1 MRHIDRSSGEAE
13 RLALSFKA
21 FLEHRCQYIN
31 SGKTTGIEV
40 A

>member
-1 MRHIDRSSGEAE
+1 MRHIDRGSGEAE
-13 RLALSFKA
+13 RLALRFEA
-21 FLEHRCQYIN
+21 FLEHGCQYID